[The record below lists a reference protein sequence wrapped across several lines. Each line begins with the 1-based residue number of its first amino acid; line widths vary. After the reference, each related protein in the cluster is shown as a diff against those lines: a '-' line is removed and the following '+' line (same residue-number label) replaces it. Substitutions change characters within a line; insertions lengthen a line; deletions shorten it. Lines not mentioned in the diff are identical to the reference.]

1 MSAEEIRLEV
11 AMRVFAARFNTD
23 GRIKADK
30 AAEIA
35 WEAAD
40 LFCKEMLKDM
50 ERREK
55 SPLPEAASK

>member
-1 MSAEEIRLEV
+1 MSTEEIRLEV

-40 LFCKEMLKDM
+40 LFIDEMD
-50 ERREK
+50 ERRVAKGPKQE
-55 SPLPEAASK
+55 PASK

>member
-23 GRIKADK
+23 GRIKADQ

-35 WEAAD
+35 WEAAEV
-40 LFCKEMLKDM
+40 FIREMEKRM
-50 ERREK
+50 EK
-55 SPLPEAASK
+55 V